1 MSIIIKDLD
10 KKYGEE
16 TIFEDFNLVF
26 EKNKITGILGPSGA
40 GKTTLL
46 NLCSGLEQPDRGTIE
61 GINFQSISYIFQ
73 EPRLLPWR
81 TVRENLRLV
90 FKEKAIEKPG
100 PHDADIDAMLELVG
114 LATVGDYYP
123 HELSGGMR
131 QPGSIARAF
140 LYPSQLLLMDE
151 PFSSLDCSLKN
162 RLIEDFSKI
171 WEQDKRTVVFVSH
184 NEDEIRRLAHV
195 ILTFSDKPVQILKK
209 ECLGNNSKKL

>member
-10 KKYGEE
+10 KKYGQE
-16 TIFEDFNLVF
+16 TIFEDFNLTF

-46 NLCSGLEQPDRGTIE
+46 NLCSGLEQPDSGMIE
-61 GINFQSISYIFQ
+61 GINPQAISYIFQ

-81 TVRENLRLV
+81 TVRENLRFV
-90 FKEKAIEKPG
+90 FNEKAIKKPG
-100 PHDADIDAMLELVG
+100 SHEGDIDAMLELVG

-123 HELSGGMR
+123 QKLSGGMR
-131 QPGSIARAF
+131 QRVAIARAF
-140 LYPSQLLLMDE
+140 LYPSELLLMDE

-195 ILTFSDKPVQILKK
+195 ILTFSDKPVQILQK
-209 ECLGNNSKKL
+209 EILK

>member
-131 QPGSIARAF
+131 QRVSIARAF

>member
-61 GINFQSISYIFQ
+61 GINFQSLSYIFQ

-90 FKEKAIEKPG
+90 FKEKAIKKPG

-123 HELSGGMR
+123 QELSGGMR
-131 QPGSIARAF
+131 QRVSIARAF
-140 LYPSQLLLMDE
+140 LYPSELLLMDE

-171 WEQDKRTVVFVSH
+171 WEQDKRTVIFVSH

-209 ECLGNNSKKL
+209 ECLSDNSKKL

>member
-1 MSIIIKDLD
+1 MSIIITDLS
-10 KKYGEE
+10 KKYGDE
-16 TIFEDFNLVF
+16 TIFEGFNLVF
-26 EKNKITGILGPSGA
+26 KKNKITGILGPSGS

-81 TVRENLRLV
+81 TVRENLRFV
-90 FKEKAIEKPG
+90 FKEKPITKPG

-114 LATVGDYYP
+114 LGTVGDYYP
-123 HELSGGMR
+123 RELSGGMR
-131 QPGSIARAF
+131 QRVSIARAF
-140 LYPSQLLLMDE
+140 LYPSELLLMDE
-151 PFSSLDCSLKN
+151 PFSGLDCSLKN

-171 WEQDKRTVVFVSH
+171 WEQDKRTVIFVSH
-184 NEDEIRRLAHV
+184 NEDEIRRLAHE

-209 ECLGNNSKKL
+209 EQLD